1 MIRFR
6 FRSKKPITN
15 DIQIIS
21 NTNEESKL
29 LIRWLWVTPA
39 ADILSS
45 LKKMLKS
52 TKNRPKF
59 LPQWKETRFEYQST
73 KSPLN
78 FSSTNRLK
86 GCQLFMMSRKVETV
100 VENHLKIQSHDKFT
114 PGVHD
119 MNNKTNR
126 NPSTLEALIFQP
138 ISVSFIFIC
147 LPILFK
153 FWPFSCT
160 IRFCLFAK

>member
-21 NTNEESKL
+21 NTNDESKL

-45 LKKMLKS
+45 LEKKLKS
-52 TKNRPKF
+52 RKNRLKF
-59 LPQWKETRFEYQST
+59 LPQRKESWFEYQST

-86 GCQLFMMSRKVETV
+86 GSQLFMMSRKVETV
-100 VENHLKIQSHDKFT
+100 VENHLKHTVSWQ
-114 PGVHD
+114 VH
-119 MNNKTNR
+119 NRSKIHSNYTNR

-160 IRFCLFAK
+160 IRFCFFAK

>member
-78 FSSTNRLK
+78 FSSTNSLK
-86 GCQLFMMSRKVETV
+86 GSQLFMMSRKVETV
-100 VENHLKIQSHDKFT
+100 VENHLKIQSHDKYT
-114 PGVHD
+114 PEV
-119 MNNKTNR
+119 MKNKTIW
-126 NPSTLEALIFQP
+126 TIKLTGTQALLKHWFFSLLASALYLSAFQF
-138 ISVSFIFIC
+138 SSSFDH
-147 LPILFK
+147 LV
-153 FWPFSCT
+153 
-160 IRFCLFAK
+160 AQ

>member
-45 LKKMLKS
+45 LKKNVEIYEKQAKIFTSMEGNAIWISKHQEPIELQFHQS
-52 TKNRPKF
+52 
-59 LPQWKETRFEYQST
+59 FE
-73 KSPLN
+73 
-78 FSSTNRLK
+78 
-86 GCQLFMMSRKVETV
+86 G
-100 VENHLKIQSHDKFT
+100 
-114 PGVHD
+114 
-119 MNNKTNR
+119 
-126 NPSTLEALIFQP
+126 
-138 ISVSFIFIC
+138 
-147 LPILFK
+147 
-153 FWPFSCT
+153 
-160 IRFCLFAK
+160 

>member
-21 NTNEESKL
+21 NTNDESKL

-45 LKKMLKS
+45 LEKKLKS
-52 TKNRPKF
+52 LKNRRKF
-59 LPQWKETRFEYQST
+59 LPQRKESWFEYQST

-86 GCQLFMMSRKVETV
+86 GSQLFMMSRKVETV
-100 VENHLKIQSHDKFT
+100 VENHLKIHSYDKYT
-114 PGVHD
+114 SEVHD

-160 IRFCLFAK
+160 IRFCFFAK